1 MLLPEKDL
9 SHPFHQQRM
18 EVDGDASAPGTKGDS
33 WIQLASPEY
42 VASKLLPIEAFSDAK
57 KIHKVLLQ
65 TKSS

>member
-1 MLLPEKDL
+1 
-9 SHPFHQQRM
+9 M
-18 EVDGDASAPGTKGDS
+18 EVHEDVSAPGTEDDS

-42 VASKLLPIEAFSDAK
+42 VATNLGHVEAFSDAN